1 LWTSNVAIGRMVD
14 VFQRRLIN
22 TALLWFADIGA
33 SVIASDGMSL
43 TFSKGRQRALQIKSQ
58 YRREMISMLLWLT
71 IYLCGALVAAAGAS
85 VAADLLSE
93 RDASSTARTRVIA
106 FAGMSWPVL
115 LVGLLQLICIGG
127 LANAASGRLAA
138 HHVSRLVSR

>member
-14 VFQRRLIN
+14 IFQRRLIN
-22 TALLWFADIGA
+22 TALLWFADVGA
-33 SVIASDGMSL
+33 SVIASDGTSL
-43 TFSKGRQRALQIKSQ
+43 TFSKGRQRALQSKGQ

-71 IYLCGALVAAAGAS
+71 IYLCCALVAAAGAS

-93 RDASSTARTRVIA
+93 RDAPSTARTRVIV

-127 LANAASGRLAA
+127 LANAASGGLAA

>member
-1 LWTSNVAIGRMVD
+1 LTSSSVVLST
-14 VFQRRLIN
+14 RRC
-22 TALLWFADIGA
+22 WFADIGA
-33 SVIASDGMSL
+33 SVIASDGISL

-138 HHVSRLVSR
+138 RHVSRLVSR